1 MTPSSSIYSPIEYVF
16 DSSETRVSV
25 YFPIQAVYIQSEETG
40 VERQIQPADDFQQV
54 VSNSEIARMSAG
66 MGALEGVDIQG
77 DLYVALLQSE
87 TMTEGPFQEAS
98 SIQILIYLREQVK

>member
-1 MTPSSSIYSPIEYVF
+1 
-16 DSSETRVSV
+16 
-25 YFPIQAVYIQSEETG
+25 
-40 VERQIQPADDFQQV
+40 
-54 VSNSEIARMSAG
+54 MSAG

-98 SIQILIYLREQVK
+98 SI

>member
-40 VERQIQPADDFQQV
+40 VERQIQPADDF
-54 VSNSEIARMSAG
+54 
-66 MGALEGVDIQG
+66 
-77 DLYVALLQSE
+77 
-87 TMTEGPFQEAS
+87 
-98 SIQILIYLREQVK
+98 

>member
-1 MTPSSSIYSPIEYVF
+1 
-16 DSSETRVSV
+16 
-25 YFPIQAVYIQSEETG
+25 
-40 VERQIQPADDFQQV
+40 
-54 VSNSEIARMSAG
+54 MSAV

-98 SIQILIYLREQVK
+98 SI